1 MNMNTR
7 LLARIFAK
15 VLLALVLLIA
25 GCTSPALKGI
35 QQEAA
40 VVAPVFPPQDVMQ
53 NGNYTVFLR
62 LNEAALRECKDDVQC
77 AIALF
82 NLGFVYVHQ
91 NSPYYKPMTA
101 LQYFEELINRYPES
115 PWAHQ
120 AQVWIELVKKYVAS
134 EAGRNRLKS
143 QIKSKEAIIKELQTQ
158 VEQFKETD
166 KELQTQIEQFKEVD
180 LEADRRR
187 RELQEQIERS
197 RQIDM
202 EMDRKERELL
212 Q

>member
-1 MNMNTR
+1 MNMHTR

-53 NGNYTVFLR
+53 SGNYTVFLR

-82 NLGFVYVHQ
+82 NLGFVYVHP
-91 NSPYYKPMTA
+91 NSLYYKPVTA

-120 AQVWIELVKKYVAS
+120 AQVWVELVKTNMAS
-134 EAGRNRLKS
+134 EAGRNRLRS
-143 QIKSKEAIIKELQTQ
+143 QLKSKETIIR
-158 VEQFKETD
+158 
-166 KELQTQIEQFKEVD
+166 ELQTQIEQFKEVD
-180 LEADRRR
+180 LETDRRR
-187 RELQEQIERS
+187 RELQERIERS